1 MSRPSGNIL
10 IVDDNVQILNSLSI
24 LLKPEFENITVL
36 KKPDLIYS
44 AMQAENFDV
53 IMLDMNFKAGVNT
66 GNEGIFWL
74 NEILKIDPQAVVL
87 MITAYGDIELA
98 VRAIKEGAT
107 DFIPK
112 PWDAEKLIVTLKSAV
127 DLRRTRQEVV
137 KLRSKQKQLNDDL
150 QNQYRIVRG
159 KSPSMQEIYKTIDKV
174 APTNANILILGENGT
189 GKELI
194 AREIHRKSQ
203 RSNEIFLG
211 VDLSALNEN
220 VFESEIFGHIKGSFT
235 DARDDRAGR
244 FETASG
250 GTLFLDEIGNLS
262 MAMQSKLLTVLQNR
276 QVTRLGSNRPVN
288 VDIRL
293 ITATNKPIGQMVNDG
308 IFREDLLYRINTIQI
323 TLPPLRDRKEDIPV
337 LADYFLT
344 LHSDKY
350 NKRKLNFSKE
360 ALVNLC
366 EYSWPG
372 NIRELGHTIE
382 KAVILAEGKE
392 ILPRDLFLKDKKSNI
407 HDITAPKSLENIER
421 MAIEN
426 VLRQCDGNYSK
437 AAQILDISRTTLYSK
452 MEKYKLNGNES

>member
-1 MSRPSGNIL
+1 MNRPTGNIL

-36 KKPDLIYS
+36 KKPDQIYS
-44 AMQAENFDV
+44 AMQAENFDA

-74 NEILKIDPQAVVL
+74 NEILKTDPQAVVL

-127 DLRRTRQEVV
+127 DLHRTRQEVV

-150 QNQYRIVRG
+150 QNQYSIVRG
-159 KSPSMQEIYKTIDKV
+159 KSPVMQDVYRTIEKV
-174 APTNANILILGENGT
+174 APTSANILILGENGT

-220 VFESEIFGHIKGSFT
+220 VFESEIFGHVKGSFT
-235 DARDDRAGR
+235 DAREDRAGR

-250 GTLFLDEIGNLS
+250 GTLFLDEIGNLP

-276 QVTRLGSNRPVN
+276 QVTRLGSNKPVN
-288 VDIRL
+288 IDIRL
-293 ITATNKPIGQMVNDG
+293 ITATNKPIGQMVNEG

-323 TLPPLRDRKEDIPV
+323 TLPPLRERKDDIPV
-337 LADYFLT
+337 LAEFFLR
-344 LHSDKY
+344 LHADKY
-350 NKRKLNFSKE
+350 NKG
-360 ALVNLC
+360 NLTFTKDSVTRLY

-372 NIRELGHTIE
+372 NVRELGHTIE
-382 KAVILAEGKE
+382 KAVILAEQK
-392 ILPRDLFLKDKKSNI
+392 IIMPHDLFLKDKQSNI
-407 HDITAPKSLENIER
+407 HDIVSPKSLEQIER
-421 MAIEN
+421 LAISN

-437 AAQILDISRTTLYSK
+437 AAQILEISRTTLYSK
-452 MEKYKLNGNES
+452 IEKYKLNGDES

>member
-36 KKPDLIYS
+36 KKPDQIYS

-107 DFIPK
+107 DFISK
-112 PWDAEKLIVTLKSAV
+112 PWDAEKLIVTLKSAI

-150 QNQYRIVRG
+150 QNQYRIIRG
-159 KSPSMQEIYKTIDKV
+159 KSPAMQEIYKTIDKV

-220 VFESEIFGHIKGSFT
+220 VFESEIFGHVKGSFT

-288 VDIRL
+288 IDIRL
-293 ITATNKPIGQMVNDG
+293 ITATNKPIGQMVSDG
-308 IFREDLLYRINTIQI
+308 VFREDLLYRINTIQI
-323 TLPPLRDRKEDIPV
+323 TLPPLRERKEDIPV
-337 LADYFLT
+337 LAEYFLT

-350 NKRKLNFSKE
+350 NKGKFRFSKE
-360 ALVNLC
+360 ALASLND
-366 EYSWPG
+366 YSWPG
-372 NIRELGHTIE
+372 NIRELGHTVE

-392 ILPRDLFLKDKKSNI
+392 IQIQDLFLKDKKSNI
-407 HDITAPKSLENIER
+407 HYLTAPKSLEDIER

-426 VLRQCDGNYSK
+426 VLRQCEGNYSK

-452 MEKYKLNGNES
+452 MEKYKLNSNEN

>member
-1 MSRPSGNIL
+1 MNRPTGNIL

-24 LLKPEFENITVL
+24 LLKSEFERITVL
-36 KKPDLIYS
+36 KKPDQIYS
-44 AMQAENFDV
+44 AMQTESFDV

-74 NEILKIDPQAVVL
+74 NEILKIDPQSVVL

-112 PWDAEKLIVTLKSAV
+112 PWDAEKLIVTLKAAA

-137 KLRSKQKQLNDDL
+137 KLRGKQKQLNDDL
-150 QNQYRIVRG
+150 QNRYKIVRG
-159 KSPSMQEIYKTIDKV
+159 TSPAMHEIFKTINKV

-194 AREIHRKSQ
+194 SREIHRKSG
-203 RSNEIFLG
+203 RCHEIFLG

-220 VFESEIFGHIKGSFT
+220 VFESEIFGHTKGSFT
-235 DARDDRAGR
+235 DAREDRAGR

-262 MAMQSKLLTVLQNR
+262 LAMQSKLLTVLQNR
-276 QVTRLGSNRPVN
+276 QVTRLGSNKPASI
-288 VDIRL
+288 DIRL
-293 ITATNKPIGQMVNDG
+293 ITATNKPIAQMVNDG
-308 IFREDLLYRINTIQI
+308 VFREDLLYRINTIQI
-323 TLPPLRDRKEDIPV
+323 TLPPLRDRKDDIPV
-337 LADYFLT
+337 LADYFLA

-350 NKRKLNFSKE
+350 NKGKLTFSKD
-360 ALVNLC
+360 ALTGLK

-382 KAVILAEGKE
+382 KAVILAEGNE
-392 ILPRDLFLKDKKSNI
+392 ILTQDLFLKEKKSNI
-407 HDITAPKSLENIER
+407 HDIMAPKSLEDIER
-421 MAIEN
+421 LAIEN
-426 VLRQCDGNYSK
+426 VLRQCEGNYSK

-452 MEKYKLNGNES
+452 MLKYKLNSNEN